1 MADNIHAAFER
12 DVAILDKL
20 DDPLNVFERYYQQL
34 LQTQSSMS
42 AHPESTPAGQ
52 PSLTRLLER
61 ATQAFVDDRR
71 YRNDPRYL
79 RLWLDYARR
88 CREPEDIYAF
98 LAMRGI
104 AAELAG
110 YYEEYAAYLEGRG
123 DPKALLTL
131 SMGVER
137 GAQPL
142 ERLRQRLTEYQQRH
156 PSTRPVRQEIHA
168 YKDDLLQGGRLS
180 FEEARARGWRR
191 AGSILKASYV
201 PPPTETTNAG
211 LVGTTDDHDG
221 DLDVDPDDLT
231 HISIYKDNTADMREL
246 ARSLAVSKENTKTSG
261 RMFDNQ
267 IPSVS
272 LERPPASLTATPDIL
287 DEFMTAPVR
296 VTIPSIPGESSELTQ
311 LLLPPLK
318 SRLSLIPEE
327 SDVATCVSGVIPFL
341 LDKSRGRLRWEE
353 LFRASRSRH
362 SLPSGSDPSISRSSE
377 SISDRLAALNQ
388 SIGRDGQGHNQTVA
402 SLRLPT
408 GGHYFVEKRLGEHAL
423 LAVDLDADLT
433 NSIELHQLV
442 LKITDSPW
450 ESIVLSRAAGISA
463 IPAVGRV
470 SEHPR
475 EGNVITA
482 DNSLVLYTR
491 TYYPHGTFAS
501 MGANVDEKLS
511 LFWIRELVI
520 TLTHLHS
527 RGILHGA
534 LTRGHLMVRLGPQL
548 LASANF
554 DPTGGG
560 GWSERGVALIG
571 WGSRSLILERNGSE
585 RDCDT
590 IILDPPTVTA
600 ASVIVQHS
608 APMPACL
615 VDLSGLLGVLSE
627 LLPPRGQRRYETLWE
642 RLEQIIGGLFNRPLS
657 ETVCWDDV
665 IPIYASLKGLLDDA
679 LIIEAP
685 RLPTL
690 KSLLTKLEISLL
702 ERPRQ

>member
-34 LQTQSSMS
+34 LQTQPSTD
-42 AHPESTPAGQ
+42 AHAGSTPAGQ

-123 DPKALLTL
+123 DPKALLIL
-131 SMGVER
+131 STGVER

-156 PSTRPVRQEIHA
+156 PSRRTVREEIHA
-168 YKDDLLQGGRLS
+168 YRDDLLQGGRLS

-201 PPPTETTNAG
+201 PPPTELTNAG
-211 LVGTTDDHDG
+211 LVGTADDENDG
-221 DLDVDPDDLT
+221 DLDVDPDELT

-246 ARSLAVSKENTKTSG
+246 ARSLAASKENTKVLG
-261 RMFDNQ
+261 KVFDDQLPN
-267 IPSVS
+267 VS
-272 LERPPASLTATPDIL
+272 LEKPPASLTTTPDIL
-287 DEFMTAPVR
+287 DEFMTAPVM
-296 VTIPSIPGESSELTQ
+296 VTDPPMLGGPSDLTQ
-311 LLLPPLK
+311 LPPK

-327 SDVATCVSGVIPFL
+327 SDVATCVSGVIPSL
-341 LDKSRGRLRWEE
+341 LDKSRGRFRWEE
-353 LFRASRSRH
+353 LLLASRSRH
-362 SLPSGSDPSISRSSE
+362 PLPLASHPPISRSSE
-377 SISDRLAALNQ
+377 SISGRLATLNQ

-408 GGHYFVEKRLGEHAL
+408 GGHYFVEKRLGEKVL

-433 NSIELHQLV
+433 SSIELHQLV
-442 LKITDSPW
+442 LKITDSLW
-450 ESIVLSRAAGISA
+450 EPIVLSRAAGIPA
-463 IPAVGRV
+463 IPSVGRI

-475 EGNVITA
+475 EGSAIAA

-491 TYYPHGTFAS
+491 TYYPHGTFAAMS
-501 MGANVDEKLS
+501 ANVDEKLS
-511 LFWIRELVI
+511 LFWVRELVV
-520 TLTHLHS
+520 TLAYLHS

-534 LTRGHLMVRLGPQL
+534 LTRDHLMVRLGPQL

-571 WGSRSLILERNGSE
+571 WGSRSLILEREGRE
-585 RDCDT
+585 RNCDT
-590 IILDPPTVTA
+590 IIMNPPA
-600 ASVIVQHS
+600 FIMNYS
-608 APMPACL
+608 APLPACL
-615 VDLSGLLGVLSE
+615 VDLGGVLGVLSE

-642 RLEQIIGGLFNRPLS
+642 RIEQIIGGLLNRPDA
-657 ETVCWDDV
+657 VRWDDMV
-665 IPIYASLKGLLDDA
+665 PIYASLTGLLNEA
-679 LIIEAP
+679 LIVEAP